1 MNDLIHP
8 ATLPDTNPV
17 ASELTFGERWDSAGI
32 AGLIRSKSTQGETPA
47 FLFLGKAETALLR
60 RHLAEAFGEEA
71 VATLRASYYQG
82 LEVIP
87 LECES
92 FVFAGGRKTRRI
104 LQDPIS
110 RRPAWQDRE
119 ISGLWKLRID

>member
-1 MNDLIHP
+1 MNDLLHP
-8 ATLPDTNPV
+8 AIPDTTPI
-17 ASELTFGERWDSAGI
+17 ASEITLGDFWDSAAI
-32 AGLIRSKSTQGETPA
+32 AELIRSKSDQGETPA
-47 FLFLGKAETALLR
+47 FLFLGKTETALLR
-60 RHLAEAFGEEA
+60 DHLAEAFGEEA
-71 VATLRASYYQG
+71 VATLKASYYRG

-92 FVFAGGRKTRRI
+92 FLFAGGRKVRRI